1 MSQSETWKRGHLDCI
16 QDGYENCPFASIGG
30 LEARHA
36 PVAPKYIPAEEAA
49 DYLAGYCQSALEQYG
64 SDWRTCTFSWQPAIT
79 IEGMRPA
86 MRPLRDNVLVKV
98 RRPETTTKSGLFIPE
113 EKVQKSLFGEVL
125 AVGPGRFIEKTGEV
139 RPVEVKPGQVVVLH
153 GTAGHEV
160 KIDDD
165 PNHLIVREDEI
176 QALVEEP

>member
-1 MSQSETWKRGHLDCI
+1 MK
-16 QDGYENCPFASIGG
+16 
-30 LEARHA
+30 
-36 PVAPKYIPAEEAA
+36 
-49 DYLAGYCQSALEQYG
+49 
-64 SDWRTCTFSWQPAIT
+64 
-79 IEGMRPA
+79 
-86 MRPLRDNVLVKV
+86 PLRDNVLVKV

-113 EKVQKSLFGEVL
+113 ERVQKTLFGEVL